1 MHNRTLRN
9 YLEYGLFLLIFHL
22 VRRLPRALALA
33 LGARLGTLA
42 RLLLGRR
49 RRRAAENLRLAF
61 PEASADQIA
70 AWVREHFR
78 HLGIIGIESLRL
90 DDYADPELRRR
101 ALDIHG
107 FEHFSAAYA
116 MGKGVL
122 LMTAHLGFWELGTI
136 LLPALGFPV
145 DFVYKRMKN
154 PFVEQKLVAL
164 RESAGGGSIEKHRA
178 ARKILRSLAA
188 NRGVAILIDQRLGRR
203 EAVVVDFFGRPAN
216 TTPIIT
222 EMAMRQGIPIVPAFG
237 WRLPDGRYHIVA
249 KEPIVF
255 ANDPDPQA
263 VVRNTA
269 LLTQRVEEAV
279 RQAPA
284 QWFWVHDRWK
294 P

>member
-33 LGARLGTLA
+33 LGTRLGTLA

-78 HLGIIGIESLRL
+78 HLGIIGIESLRI
-90 DDYADPELRRR
+90 DDYTDPELQRRS
-101 ALDIHG
+101 LEIHG
-107 FEHFSAAYA
+107 LEHLQNAFADGRGAF
-116 MGKGVL
+116 
-122 LMTAHLGFWELGTI
+122 LMTGHLGFWELGTM
-136 LLPALGFPV
+136 LMPTLGFPV

-154 PFVEQKLVAL
+154 PLVERRLVAL
-164 RESAGGGSIEKHRA
+164 REAAGGECIEKHRA

-188 NRGVAILIDQRLGRR
+188 NRGIGILIDQRIGARG
-203 EAVVVDFFGRPAN
+203 AIVVDFFGRPAN
-216 TTPIIT
+216 TTPVVT
-222 EMAMRQGIPIVPAFG
+222 EMAMRQKIPVVPVFS
-237 WRLPDGRYHIVA
+237 WRLADGRYRIVFEA
-249 KEPIVF
+249 PLRF

-269 LLTQRVEEAV
+269 LLTKRVEDAV